1 MTKYSKWYEK
11 TRVWAQ
17 VNLTEDDPG
26 RDDLPVWKEFWREN
40 GVQGVVINAGGIVSY
55 YPSRY
60 EGQYHARD
68 LDGRDYFG
76 EWNRAAREC
85 GLSVVARMDINRTTG
100 ELFARHP
107 EWYERDRDGNPVMAQ
122 GRYITCI
129 NGGYYREFIPDIFRE
144 IAERYHPDGFADNS
158 WSGNDRR
165 TICYCCSCRDRFR
178 EDTGSELPEKADW
191 TDPVYRRWVRWS
203 YALRAE
209 LFRFYESAVR
219 ECGGEDCL
227 WCGMLNADPF
237 ETGGRFYDLKAIV
250 PGTRMV
256 FCDHQSRYPG
266 GGFGQNILNGL
277 LLKLLAGGSI
287 NVAESMAHYY
297 KGVRTFRLTAATPGE
312 ARMWMNAGAAG
323 GLSPWMHVISANL
336 LDRRRLSIS
345 GDLLRACA
353 ENADVLAD
361 RRFLA
366 EVGILWNQETPVYY
380 GRDESWN
387 KCAAAFRGTAKALM
401 DEGIPFLPVHAD
413 DLDAYRD
420 QLRVLILPN
429 LAILTDRQEEL
440 LTDWIARGGHLIL
453 TGDTGLFDGDG
464 EWKGPGPLYEALG
477 VIPGRNTAGPAVDQD
492 SWAVQDGHS
501 YLRIVER
508 PEYLTCGLEE
518 TEIVPFGGTIRES
531 RSDGPLKPVMRF
543 IPPFPIYPPEFSYI
557 REPGTVAA
565 VYAGEL
571 AGGARI
577 VYMPAGIDA
586 AFGRFGLPDLR
597 RVLAGAVR
605 YALSGEYRAKL
616 DAPGPGM
623 AAFVLSRSGERLLAH
638 VVNLAGAGGAP
649 GTVENVLPF
658 GPVTI
663 RLSAGL
669 MGEEGCSKEAQL
681 LIGTGTVRVLREKDS
696 IVLELDR
703 LGEQALISLVFHGH
717 GDAYGNGRGN

>member
-1 MTKYSKWYEK
+1 MTEYIRWYEK
-11 TRVWAQ
+11 ARVWAQ

-40 GVQGVVINAGGIVSY
+40 GIQGVVINAGGIVSY

-60 EGQYHARD
+60 EGQYHARN
-68 LDGRDYFG
+68 LGGRDYFG

-85 GLSVVARMDINRTTG
+85 GLSVVARMDINRTNG
-100 ELFARHP
+100 ELFSRHP
-107 EWYERDRDGNPVMAQ
+107 EWYMKNRDGNPVMAQ
-122 GRYITCI
+122 ERYMTCI
-129 NGGYYREFIPDIFRE
+129 NGGYYREYIPAIFRE

-165 TICYCCSCRDRFR
+165 TICYCSACRDRFR
-178 EDTGSELPEKADW
+178 EDAGSELPERADW

-203 YALRAE
+203 YALRVE
-209 LFRFYESAVR
+209 LFRFYESVVR

-237 ETGGRFYDLKAIV
+237 ETGGRFYDLKAII

-277 LLKLLAGGSI
+277 LLNLLSGSRI

-297 KGVRTFRLTAATPGE
+297 KGVRTFRLTAATPRE
-312 ARMWMNAGAAG
+312 ARTWMNAGAAG

-336 LDRRRLSIS
+336 LDRRRLNIS
-345 GDLLRACA
+345 GELLRTYADNA
-353 ENADVLAD
+353 EALAG

-366 EVGILWNQETPVYY
+366 EVGILWNQETAVYY
-380 GRDESWN
+380 GRDDSWN

-413 DLDAYRD
+413 DLDAYRN
-420 QLRVLILPN
+420 QLRVLVLPN
-429 LAILTDRQEEL
+429 LAILTDKQEAKL
-440 LTDWIARGGHLIL
+440 SDWAAGGGSLIL
-453 TGDTGLFDGDG
+453 TGDTGLFDEDG
-464 EWKGPGPLYEALG
+464 EWKGPGPLYDILR
-477 VIPGRNTAGPAVDQD
+477 VTPGRDTLGSAVDQD

-501 YLRIVER
+501 YLRIESR
-508 PEYLTCGLEE
+508 PEFLADGLED
-518 TEIVPFGGTIRES
+518 TDIVPFGGTIRVS
-531 RSDGPLKPVMRF
+531 SSDGPLRPVMRF

-557 REPGTVAA
+557 REPGTAAA

-571 AGGARI
+571 AGGARV

-605 YALSGEYRAKL
+605 YVLSGIFGAKL
-616 DAPGPGM
+616 DTPGPGM
-623 AAFVLSRSGERLLAH
+623 AGFVLSESGGHLMAH
-638 VVNLAGAGGAP
+638 VINLAGTGGAP

-658 GPVTI
+658 GPVRI
-663 RLSAGL
+663 RLSEELLQGS
-669 MGEEGCSKEAQL
+669 GSGRTEEGASCGQIPLPEAQL
-681 LIGTGTVRVLREKDS
+681 MIGTGNIRVLREKDTV
-696 IVLELDR
+696 VLELDR
-703 LGEQALISLVFHGH
+703 LGEQALISL
-717 GDAYGNGRGN
+717 